1 MMTQTLLTH
10 LQWTIAFGMMFALM
24 LIRRAAVKRNK
35 WYLKQHERIN
45 RESYNF
51 ILLEIGIIGIFF
63 YTGIMFLFLASS
75 SPCFGWVFMIA
86 AFVLSIRDWMCR
98 ILRWM
103 SRHKALSEAIC
114 IVMIIAGI
122 KYPGLLALAVC
133 LDTLLT
139 TTRYV
144 NKDILEKTQNS
155 MNKQEMSKEEYHFN
169 WFLFIVIL
177 HVIGLFIY
185 IFGWNL
191 GTQWLTISILLFIFF
206 WAIVH
211 GGTKNNNDD

>member
-1 MMTQTLLTH
+1 
-10 LQWTIAFGMMFALM
+10 
-24 LIRRAAVKRNK
+24 
-35 WYLKQHERIN
+35 
-45 RESYNF
+45 
-51 ILLEIGIIGIFF
+51 
-63 YTGIMFLFLASS
+63 
-75 SPCFGWVFMIA
+75 
-86 AFVLSIRDWMCR
+86 
-98 ILRWM
+98 
-103 SRHKALSEAIC
+103 
-114 IVMIIAGI
+114 MIIAGI